1 MDSDMDK
8 NEDRGVNIEIGT
20 ERTGDPTRVILL
32 TLLIVIVAVVAAGV
46 ILSLSYLF
54 FLLAASI
61 LFAYLLA
68 PLVSLLRQP
77 FRGTR
82 LNGLMPRWLAI
93 LIVYVVVFVLVG
105 VGIANIA
112 PRVSEQGREF
122 GANLPTY
129 AASVR
134 KTLNDINRRFDR
146 LRIPEELQTTI
157 NDQAAAVGE
166 SITQAF
172 SGFLF
177 SAAKFVPFIVIVPV
191 FAFFFLKDAGF
202 IRLLIVRVFPPGP
215 LQERVSAILEDV
227 NKTLVSYTRAQIIS
241 CILIGTVCTI
251 GFYLIGLRY
260 ALLLGI
266 LAGLFEVVPLLGPL
280 AIGVIATATGA
291 FGDEPERGLYTAAF
305 LIVLRIVHDYV
316 TYPRIVRGG
325 IQLHPLLII
334 LSVIAGEQVAG
345 IPGVFIAIPI
355 VAVFTVIYRH
365 VLEHHGETGLLPK
378 SDEVKA
384 ELAESGN

>member
-1 MDSDMDK
+1 MRD
-8 NEDRGVNIEIGT
+8 EDNSGVSIEIGN
-20 ERTGDPTRVILL
+20 ERNSDPTRVILL

-46 ILSLSYLF
+46 ILSLSFLF

-68 PLVSLLRQP
+68 PLVSIIRAP

-82 LNGLMPRWLAI
+82 LNSLMPRWLAI
-93 LIVYVVVFVLVG
+93 FLVYVLVFVLVG

-112 PRVSEQGREF
+112 PTVSEQGKEF
-122 GANLPTY
+122 GANLPAY
-129 AASVR
+129 AASIR
-134 KTLNDINRRFDR
+134 KTLNEVNRRFDR

-157 NDQAAAVGE
+157 NDQAAAIGE
-166 SITQAF
+166 NITAAF
-172 SGFLF
+172 GGFLF
-177 SAAKFVPFIVIVPV
+177 SAAKFIPFIVIVPV

-215 LQERVSAILEDV
+215 LQTRVSAILEDV
-227 NKTLVSYTRAQIIS
+227 NKTLVSYTRAQILS
-241 CILIGTVCTI
+241 CLLIGTLCTI

-280 AIGVIATATGA
+280 AIGIIATATGA
-291 FGDEPERGLYTAAF
+291 FGDDPRRGLYTAIF
-305 LIVLRIVHDYV
+305 LIVLRVVHDYV

-325 IQLHPLLII
+325 VQLHPLLII
-334 LSVIAGEQVAG
+334 ISVIAGEQVAG

-384 ELAESGN
+384 ELAESGG

>member
-1 MDSDMDK
+1 MRD
-8 NEDRGVNIEIGT
+8 EDNSGVSIEIGN
-20 ERTGDPTRVILL
+20 ERNSDPTRVILL

-46 ILSLSYLF
+46 ILSLSFLF

-68 PLVSLLRQP
+68 PLVSLIRAP
-77 FRGTR
+77 FRSTR
-82 LNGLMPRWLAI
+82 LNSLMPRWLAI
-93 LIVYVVVFVLVG
+93 FFVYVLVFLLVG

-112 PRVSEQGREF
+112 PTVSEQGKEF
-122 GANLPTY
+122 GANLPAY
-129 AASVR
+129 AASIR
-134 KTLNDINRRFDR
+134 KTLNDVNRRFDR

-157 NDQAAAVGE
+157 NDQAAAIGE
-166 SITQAF
+166 NITAAF
-172 SGFLF
+172 GGFLF
-177 SAAKFVPFIVIVPV
+177 SAAKFIPFIVIVPV

-215 LQERVSAILEDV
+215 LQTRVSAILEDV
-227 NKTLVSYTRAQIIS
+227 NKTLVSYTRAQILS
-241 CILIGTVCTI
+241 CLLIGTLCTI

-280 AIGVIATATGA
+280 AIGIIATATGA
-291 FGDEPERGLYTAAF
+291 FGDDPRRGLYTAIF
-305 LIVLRIVHDYV
+305 LIVLRVVHDYV

-325 IQLHPLLII
+325 VQLHPLLII
-334 LSVIAGEQVAG
+334 ISVIAGEQVAG

-384 ELAESGN
+384 ELAESGG

>member
-1 MDSDMDK
+1 MRD
-8 NEDRGVNIEIGT
+8 EDNSGVSIEIGND
-20 ERTGDPTRVILL
+20 RNSDPTRVILL

-46 ILSLSYLF
+46 ILSLSFLF

-68 PLVSLLRQP
+68 PLVSIIRAP

-82 LNGLMPRWLAI
+82 LNSLMPRWLAI
-93 LIVYVVVFVLVG
+93 FLVYVLVFVLVG

-112 PRVSEQGREF
+112 PTVSEQGKEF
-122 GANLPTY
+122 GANLPAY
-129 AASVR
+129 AASIR
-134 KTLNDINRRFDR
+134 KTLNDVNRRFDR

-157 NDQAAAVGE
+157 NDQAAAIGE
-166 SITQAF
+166 NITAAF
-172 SGFLF
+172 GGFLF
-177 SAAKFVPFIVIVPV
+177 SAAKFIPFIVIVPV

-215 LQERVSAILEDV
+215 LQTRVSAILEDV
-227 NKTLVSYTRAQIIS
+227 NKTLVSYTRAQILS
-241 CILIGTVCTI
+241 CLLIGTLCTI

-280 AIGVIATATGA
+280 AIGIIATATGA
-291 FGDEPERGLYTAAF
+291 FGDDPRRGLYTAIF
-305 LIVLRIVHDYV
+305 LIVLRVVHDYV

-325 IQLHPLLII
+325 VQLHPLLII
-334 LSVIAGEQVAG
+334 ISVIAGEQVAG

-384 ELAESGN
+384 ELAESGG

>member
-1 MDSDMDK
+1 MRD
-8 NEDRGVNIEIGT
+8 EDNSGVSIEIGN
-20 ERTGDPTRVILL
+20 ERNSDPTRAILL

-46 ILSLSYLF
+46 ILSLSFLF

-68 PLVSLLRQP
+68 PLVSLIRAP

-82 LNGLMPRWLAI
+82 LNSLMPRWLAI
-93 LIVYVVVFVLVG
+93 FFVYVLVFVLVG

-112 PRVSEQGREF
+112 PTVSEQGKEF
-122 GANLPTY
+122 GANLPAY
-129 AASVR
+129 AASIR
-134 KTLNDINRRFDR
+134 KTLNDVNRRFDR

-157 NDQAAAVGE
+157 NDQAAAIGE
-166 SITQAF
+166 NITAAF
-172 SGFLF
+172 GGFLF
-177 SAAKFVPFIVIVPV
+177 SAAKFIPFIVIVPV

-215 LQERVSAILEDV
+215 LQTRVSAILEDV
-227 NKTLVSYTRAQIIS
+227 NKTLVSYTRAQILS
-241 CILIGTVCTI
+241 CLLIGTLCTI

-280 AIGVIATATGA
+280 AIGIIATATGA
-291 FGDEPERGLYTAAF
+291 FGEDPRRGLYTAIF
-305 LIVLRIVHDYV
+305 LVVLRVVHDYV

-325 IQLHPLLII
+325 VQLHPLLII
-334 LSVIAGEQVAG
+334 ISVIAGEQVAG

-384 ELAESGN
+384 ELAESGG

>member
-1 MDSDMDK
+1 MRD
-8 NEDRGVNIEIGT
+8 EDNSGVSIEIGND
-20 ERTGDPTRVILL
+20 RNSDPTRVILL

-46 ILSLSYLF
+46 ILSLSFLF

-68 PLVSLLRQP
+68 PLVSLIRAP

-82 LNGLMPRWLAI
+82 LNSLMPRWLAI
-93 LIVYVVVFVLVG
+93 FLVYVLVFVLVG

-112 PRVSEQGREF
+112 PTVSEQGKEF
-122 GANLPTY
+122 GANLPAY
-129 AASVR
+129 AASIR
-134 KTLNDINRRFDR
+134 KTLNDVNRRFDR

-157 NDQAAAVGE
+157 NDQAAAIGE
-166 SITQAF
+166 NITAAF
-172 SGFLF
+172 GGFLF
-177 SAAKFVPFIVIVPV
+177 SAAKFIPFIVIVPV

-215 LQERVSAILEDV
+215 LQTRVSAILEDV
-227 NKTLVSYTRAQIIS
+227 NKTLVSYTRAQILS
-241 CILIGTVCTI
+241 CLLIGTLCTI

-280 AIGVIATATGA
+280 AIGIIATATGA
-291 FGDEPERGLYTAAF
+291 FGDDPRRGLYTAIF
-305 LIVLRIVHDYV
+305 LIVLRVVHDYV

-325 IQLHPLLII
+325 VQLHPLLII
-334 LSVIAGEQVAG
+334 ISVIAGEQVAG

-384 ELAESGN
+384 ELAESGG

>member
-1 MDSDMDK
+1 MRD
-8 NEDRGVNIEIGT
+8 EDNSGVSIEIGN
-20 ERTGDPTRVILL
+20 ERNSDPTRVILL

-46 ILSLSYLF
+46 ILSLSFLF

-68 PLVSLLRQP
+68 PLVSLIRAP

-82 LNGLMPRWLAI
+82 LNSLMPRWLAI
-93 LIVYVVVFVLVG
+93 FFVYVLVFVLVG

-112 PRVSEQGREF
+112 PTVSEQGKEF
-122 GANLPTY
+122 GANLPAY
-129 AASVR
+129 AASIR
-134 KTLNDINRRFDR
+134 KTLNDVNRRFDR

-157 NDQAAAVGE
+157 NDQAAAIGE
-166 SITQAF
+166 NITAAF
-172 SGFLF
+172 GGFLF
-177 SAAKFVPFIVIVPV
+177 SAAKFIPFIVIVPV

-215 LQERVSAILEDV
+215 LQTRVSAILEDV
-227 NKTLVSYTRAQIIS
+227 NKTLVSYTRAQILS
-241 CILIGTVCTI
+241 CLLIGTLCTI

-280 AIGVIATATGA
+280 AIGIIATATGA
-291 FGDEPERGLYTAAF
+291 FGEDPRRGLYTAIF
-305 LIVLRIVHDYV
+305 LVVLRVVHDYV

-325 IQLHPLLII
+325 VQLHPLLII
-334 LSVIAGEQVAG
+334 ISVIAGEQVAG

-384 ELAESGN
+384 ELAESGG

>member
-1 MDSDMDK
+1 MRD
-8 NEDRGVNIEIGT
+8 EDNSGVSIEIGN
-20 ERTGDPTRVILL
+20 ERNSDSTRVILL

-46 ILSLSYLF
+46 ILSLSFLF

-68 PLVSLLRQP
+68 PLVSLIRAP

-82 LNGLMPRWLAI
+82 LNSLMPRWLAI
-93 LIVYVVVFVLVG
+93 FFVYVFVFVLVG

-112 PRVSEQGREF
+112 PTVSEQGKEF
-122 GANLPTY
+122 GANLPAY
-129 AASVR
+129 AASIR
-134 KTLNDINRRFDR
+134 KTLNDVNRRFDR

-157 NDQAAAVGE
+157 NDQAAAIGE
-166 SITQAF
+166 NITAAF
-172 SGFLF
+172 GGFLF
-177 SAAKFVPFIVIVPV
+177 SAAKFIPFIVIVPV

-215 LQERVSAILEDV
+215 LQTRVSAILEDV
-227 NKTLVSYTRAQIIS
+227 NKTLVSYTRAQILS
-241 CILIGTVCTI
+241 CLLIGTLCTI

-280 AIGVIATATGA
+280 AIGIIATATGA
-291 FGDEPERGLYTAAF
+291 FGDDPRRGLYTAIF
-305 LIVLRIVHDYV
+305 LIVLRVVHDYV

-325 IQLHPLLII
+325 VQLHPLLII
-334 LSVIAGEQVAG
+334 ISVIAGEQVAG

-384 ELAESGN
+384 ELAESGG

>member
-1 MDSDMDK
+1 MRD
-8 NEDRGVNIEIGT
+8 EDNSGVSIEIGN
-20 ERTGDPTRVILL
+20 ERNSDPTRVILL

-46 ILSLSYLF
+46 ILSLSFLF

-68 PLVSLLRQP
+68 PLVSLIRAP

-82 LNGLMPRWLAI
+82 LNSLMPRWLAI
-93 LIVYVVVFVLVG
+93 FFVYVLVFVLVG

-112 PRVSEQGREF
+112 PTVSEQGKEF
-122 GANLPTY
+122 GANLPAY
-129 AASVR
+129 AASIR
-134 KTLNDINRRFDR
+134 KTLNDVNRRFDR

-157 NDQAAAVGE
+157 NDQAAAIGE
-166 SITQAF
+166 NITAAF
-172 SGFLF
+172 GGFLF
-177 SAAKFVPFIVIVPV
+177 SAAKFIPFIVIVPV

-215 LQERVSAILEDV
+215 LQTRVSAILEDV
-227 NKTLVSYTRAQIIS
+227 NKTLVSYTRAQILS
-241 CILIGTVCTI
+241 CLLIGTLCTI

-280 AIGVIATATGA
+280 AIGIIATATGA
-291 FGDEPERGLYTAAF
+291 FGEDPRRGLYTAIF
-305 LIVLRIVHDYV
+305 LIVLRVVHDYV

-325 IQLHPLLII
+325 VQLHPLLII
-334 LSVIAGEQVAG
+334 ISVIAGEQVAG

-384 ELAESGN
+384 ELAESGG

>member
-1 MDSDMDK
+1 MRD
-8 NEDRGVNIEIGT
+8 EDNSGVSIEIGN
-20 ERTGDPTRVILL
+20 ERNSDPTRAILL

-46 ILSLSYLF
+46 ILSLSFLF

-68 PLVSLLRQP
+68 PLVSLIRAP

-82 LNGLMPRWLAI
+82 LNSLMPRWLAI
-93 LIVYVVVFVLVG
+93 FFVYVLVFVLVG

-112 PRVSEQGREF
+112 PTVSEQGKEF
-122 GANLPTY
+122 GANLPAY
-129 AASVR
+129 AASIR
-134 KTLNDINRRFDR
+134 KTLNDVNRRFDR

-157 NDQAAAVGE
+157 NDQAAAIGE
-166 SITQAF
+166 NITAAF
-172 SGFLF
+172 GGFLF
-177 SAAKFVPFIVIVPV
+177 SAAKFIPFIVIVPV

-215 LQERVSAILEDV
+215 LQTRVSAILEDV
-227 NKTLVSYTRAQIIS
+227 NKTLVSYTRAQILS
-241 CILIGTVCTI
+241 CLLIGTLCTI

-280 AIGVIATATGA
+280 AIGIIATATGA
-291 FGDEPERGLYTAAF
+291 FGEDPRRGLYTAIF
-305 LIVLRIVHDYV
+305 LIVLRVVHDYV

-325 IQLHPLLII
+325 VQLHPLLII
-334 LSVIAGEQVAG
+334 ISVIAGEQVAG

-384 ELAESGN
+384 ELAESGG

>member
-1 MDSDMDK
+1 MRD
-8 NEDRGVNIEIGT
+8 EDNSGVSIEIGN
-20 ERTGDPTRVILL
+20 ERNSDPTRAILL

-46 ILSLSYLF
+46 ILSLSFLF

-68 PLVSLLRQP
+68 PLVSLIRAP

-82 LNGLMPRWLAI
+82 LNSLMPRWLAI
-93 LIVYVVVFVLVG
+93 FFVYVLVFVLVG

-112 PRVSEQGREF
+112 PTVSEQGKEF
-122 GANLPTY
+122 GANLPAY
-129 AASVR
+129 AASIR
-134 KTLNDINRRFDR
+134 KTLNDVNRRFDR

-157 NDQAAAVGE
+157 NDQAAAIGE
-166 SITQAF
+166 NITAAF
-172 SGFLF
+172 GGFLF
-177 SAAKFVPFIVIVPV
+177 SAAKFIPFIVIVPV

-215 LQERVSAILEDV
+215 LQTRVSAILEDV
-227 NKTLVSYTRAQIIS
+227 NKTLVSYTRAQILS
-241 CILIGTVCTI
+241 CLLIGTLCTI

-280 AIGVIATATGA
+280 AIGIIATATGA
-291 FGDEPERGLYTAAF
+291 FGDDPRRGLYTAIF
-305 LIVLRIVHDYV
+305 LIVLRVVHDYV

-325 IQLHPLLII
+325 VQLHPLLII
-334 LSVIAGEQVAG
+334 ISVIAGEQVAG

-384 ELAESGN
+384 ELAESGG